1 MINDIKM
8 IDTCYSICMI
18 QNTGY
23 IGQYIRFPVNKQI
36 NKSWLFLNTK

>member
-23 IGQYIRFPVNKQI
+23 DTGYIGQYIRFPVNKQI
-36 NKSWLFLNTK
+36 NKSWLF